1 MIRRPRLGLT
11 LGGGGA
17 RGGAHVGVLRVLE
30 EVGYEPDV
38 VTGTSIGGVAAAFVA
53 AGWSAARIEEVIREL
68 DFGALLNFDRTG
80 RGLIGNHALAAA
92 LKDYFG
98 DADLRDLPRPV
109 AVVAADLRR
118 GERILL
124 DRGPVVKALLATT
137 SVPGAMPPIE
147 WGDRLLVDGG
157 IVSNVPTQATF
168 ELGANRQVA
177 VDVGGHLD
185 LELALNDV
193 GVFGA
198 RLQRLLGWLVNAS
211 HRQMV
216 IDAFIQGS
224 ILSHN
229 LLVSYELM
237 AFPPDVL
244 IKPDLPAIGLLGLDR
259 IVDSIEPGEEAARAA
274 IPRIRALLNRRRMPR
289 RGYPLPPLVRIE
301 RE

>member
-1 MIRRPRLGLT
+1 MRRARFGLT

-17 RGGAHVGVLRVLE
+17 RGGGHVGVLRVLE
-30 EVGYEPDV
+30 EVGYEPEV
-38 VTGTSIGGVAAAFVA
+38 VVGTSIGGIAAAFVA
-53 AGWSAARIEEVIREL
+53 AGWTAARIDEVICEL
-68 DFGALLNFDRTG
+68 DFGSLLNFDRTG
-80 RGLIGNHALAAA
+80 QGLIGNHALQAT
-92 LKDYFG
+92 LKHYFG
-98 DADLRDLPRPV
+98 DADLRDMPRPA

-118 GERILL
+118 GERVLL

-137 SVPGAMPPIE
+137 AVPGAMPPIE

-157 IVSNVPTQATF
+157 IVSNVPTQAAI
-168 ELGANRQVA
+168 ELGATRQIA

-198 RLQRLLGWLVNAS
+198 RLQRLLDWLVNMS
-211 HRQMV
+211 HRQLV
-216 IDAFIQGS
+216 IDTFIQGN

-229 LLVSYELM
+229 YLVSYELA

-244 IKPDLPAIGLLGLDR
+244 IRPNLPAIGMLGLDR
-259 IVDSIEPGEEAARAA
+259 IADSIGPGEEAARAA
-274 IPRIRALLNRRRMPR
+274 IPQIRAVMRRRRLPR
-289 RGYPLPPLVRIE
+289 RDHSLPPLVHIE